1 MGLFSDSHQFYNS
14 AEQLTADALGNNC
27 IYMLQFDN
35 YCLPDVYVHVGD
47 AITKFLSAYRSSFP
61 EATVLP
67 KIKSYCNMGGD
78 LEH

>member
-1 MGLFSDSHQFYNS
+1 MGLFSDCHQSYNS

-35 YCLPDVYVHVGD
+35 YCLPDVGA
-47 AITKFLSAYRSSFP
+47 AITKFQSAYCFSFP

-67 KIKSYCNMGGD
+67 KIRSCCNMGED
-78 LEH
+78 LEHWL